1 MFNIYWIL
9 TISITIYLIVLF
21 LINLIP
27 NVSIKYV
34 GFFSLRGITINT
46 RKSTIY
52 ISKISLRFN
61 LFESNKDS
69 GFKLVNLEIVDVQV
83 TIKETAGPGSSALK
97 LKIKNAIENIS
108 LSEKLH
114 FKVPNSLYEYL
125 LKTRVA
131 NRINIHVFRCAITH
145 QKILQD
151 HSIFLDYTRFNVNVD
166 KDNSTRVTVIL
177 FNGLIQDKIDRL
189 NKINLFRNIEFYVN
203 CQTVT
208 SCGTTRSNAVS
219 IYLSDFK
226 TSLSIGRLNVPLDLF
241 VKSQSKKDAG
251 NVEDDLT
258 NTKVIDVAKYK
269 NFIKEFM
276 SVYSTTEI
284 RLEDLTLSHK
294 SMRTNL
300 SNFVLTLEKLEKDN
314 GVTNLKFMWY
324 LTSFKFYHI
333 DTKCFELPSAT
344 FFYELCPIQFL
355 TVAQSLLRHEKNPS
369 ETINFDFNLTM

>member
-1 MFNIYWIL
+1 M
-9 TISITIYLIVLF
+9 
-21 LINLIP
+21 
-27 NVSIKYV
+27 
-34 GFFSLRGITINT
+34 
-46 RKSTIY
+46 
-52 ISKISLRFN
+52 
-61 LFESNKDS
+61 
-69 GFKLVNLEIVDVQV
+69 
-83 TIKETAGPGSSALK
+83 
-97 LKIKNAIENIS
+97 
-108 LSEKLH
+108 
-114 FKVPNSLYEYL
+114 
-125 LKTRVA
+125 
-131 NRINIHVFRCAITH
+131 
-145 QKILQD
+145 
-151 HSIFLDYTRFNVNVD
+151 D

-251 NVEDDLT
+251 NVEDLT

-300 SNFVLTLEKLEKDN
+300 SNFVLTLENSKRQWRD
-314 GVTNLKFMWY
+314 
-324 LTSFKFYHI
+324 
-333 DTKCFELPSAT
+333 
-344 FFYELCPIQFL
+344 
-355 TVAQSLLRHEKNPS
+355 
-369 ETINFDFNLTM
+369 

>member
-177 FNGLIQDKIDRL
+177 FNGLIKTKSID
-189 NKINLFRNIEFYVN
+189 
-203 CQTVT
+203 
-208 SCGTTRSNAVS
+208 
-219 IYLSDFK
+219 
-226 TSLSIGRLNVPLDLF
+226 
-241 VKSQSKKDAG
+241 
-251 NVEDDLT
+251 
-258 NTKVIDVAKYK
+258 
-269 NFIKEFM
+269 
-276 SVYSTTEI
+276 
-284 RLEDLTLSHK
+284 
-294 SMRTNL
+294 
-300 SNFVLTLEKLEKDN
+300 
-314 GVTNLKFMWY
+314 
-324 LTSFKFYHI
+324 
-333 DTKCFELPSAT
+333 
-344 FFYELCPIQFL
+344 
-355 TVAQSLLRHEKNPS
+355 
-369 ETINFDFNLTM
+369 

>member
-276 SVYSTTEI
+276 SVY
-284 RLEDLTLSHK
+284 
-294 SMRTNL
+294 
-300 SNFVLTLEKLEKDN
+300 
-314 GVTNLKFMWY
+314 
-324 LTSFKFYHI
+324 
-333 DTKCFELPSAT
+333 
-344 FFYELCPIQFL
+344 
-355 TVAQSLLRHEKNPS
+355 
-369 ETINFDFNLTM
+369 